1 MLRMSEH
8 IWYTHAPS
16 PTAFGVA
23 LRKGWIHEEM
33 SRCGIE
39 VRALAASSD
48 PDVQR
53 FRRERTSPRA
63 FRQGGNV
70 APLIARSRG
79 NDIRLIGLSRTS
91 SVHPILTLPD
101 SGFRTAADLLGR
113 RIAIPV
119 RKSAVVDI
127 HRATALRT
135 VSNLLASSGLTL
147 NEVELV
153 AVAIEGSYFDA
164 RPRPG
169 DPIADGPREGVAFQV
184 SSAQTEVAQA
194 LVRGEVDAITAEGS
208 TAAVLAATLGLSTVE
223 PGRALPRDLN
233 NRSLLAVTV
242 SGGLLDRDPGLV
254 VSVLAQ
260 ILAAAEWA
268 IDDEA
273 EARRLVA
280 LDAGI
285 HEDLLDAA
293 YGPRVSR
300 QLGVDLRM
308 DKVADLRQQHDFLL
322 EQGIIEKPVDLDEFI
337 DPEPLKT
344 ALARRGVLV

>member
-1 MLRMSEH
+1 MSEH

-16 PTAFGVA
+16 PTAFGIA

-33 SRCGIE
+33 SRAGIE

-53 FRRERTSPRA
+53 FRRDRTSPRA

-79 NDIRLIGLSRTS
+79 NDVRLIGLSRTS
-91 SVHPILTLPD
+91 ALNPLLALPE
-101 SGFRTAADLLGR
+101 SEIRSAGDLIGK
-113 RIAIPV
+113 RIAVPV
-119 RKSAVVDI
+119 RPNASVDI
-127 HRATALRT
+127 PRATALRT
-135 VSNLLASSGLTL
+135 IHNLLGSAELTP

-153 AVAIEGSYFDA
+153 EVPVEGSYFDA
-164 RPRPG
+164 RPLPG

-184 SSAQTEVAQA
+184 SSAQTNEVRA
-194 LVRGEVDAITAEGS
+194 LIRGEVDAIASEGS
-208 TAAVLAATLGLSTVE
+208 TAAILIAALGLAPIE
-223 PGRALPRDLN
+223 PGRAVRDLN

-254 VSVLAQ
+254 VSVLVQ
-260 ILAAAEWA
+260 ILTAAEWS
-268 IDDEA
+268 IDEEA

-280 LDAGI
+280 LDTGI
-285 HEDLLDAA
+285 HEDLLDLA
-293 YGPRVSR
+293 YSPRVSR

-322 EQGIIEKPVDLDEFI
+322 ERGIIDQAVDLDAFI
-337 DPEPLKT
+337 DPEPLKV